1 MSQGGR
7 KLAGMTCPPVKT
19 DYFDHMVKVTP
30 GGIYDFMKKAAQETG
45 VVPTARE
52 IADHFGRK
60 SHAGILYHL
69 QSLQKQGLV
78 QKQGRRW
85 RLRDSGGLQ
94 EIPLYGSIP
103 AGFAE
108 EAVQEAESTVRMDL
122 RALGIATKEPLFF
135 LRVRGDSME
144 GARIFDGDLALL
156 ERTEPHPGQIVA
168 ALIDGES
175 TLKTYVVRRG
185 VPYLRPENPKYPDLI
200 PARELQI
207 QGVLRL
213 SLRQP

>member
-1 MSQGGR
+1 
-7 KLAGMTCPPVKT
+7 
-19 DYFDHMVKVTP
+19 MVKVTP

-60 SHAGILYHL
+60 ASRRHPLPSA
-69 QSLQKQGLV
+69 SLQKQGLV

-94 EIPLYGSIP
+94 EIPFMEVSLLVLLKRPSKRRRARCGW
-103 AGFAE
+103 
-108 EAVQEAESTVRMDL
+108 DL
-122 RALGIATKEPLFF
+122 RALGIATKEPLF

-175 TLKTYVVRRG
+175 TLKTYVARRECRICG
-185 VPYLRPENPKYPDLI
+185 RKIRNI
-200 PARELQI
+200 PISFPPVNCKSRACC
-207 QGVLRL
+207 VS

>member
-1 MSQGGR
+1 
-7 KLAGMTCPPVKT
+7 MTCLLVKT
-19 DYFDHMVKVTP
+19 PYFDHMVKMTP
-30 GGIYDFMKKAAQETG
+30 KFIYDFMKKTFQEVG

-52 IADHFGRK
+52 IADYFGRK

-85 RLRDSGGLQ
+85 KLRDGGGLR

-108 EAVQEAESTVRMDL
+108 VANEETESVVRMDL
-122 RALGIATKEPLFF
+122 ESLGIKTNGPLFF
-135 LRVRGDSME
+135 LKVRGDSME

-156 ERTEPHPGQIVA
+156 EKTEPRPGQIVA

-175 TLKTYVVRRG
+175 TLKTYIVRRG
-185 VPYLRPENPKYPDLI
+185 TPYLRPENPKYPDLI

-213 SLRQP
+213 SLRLP